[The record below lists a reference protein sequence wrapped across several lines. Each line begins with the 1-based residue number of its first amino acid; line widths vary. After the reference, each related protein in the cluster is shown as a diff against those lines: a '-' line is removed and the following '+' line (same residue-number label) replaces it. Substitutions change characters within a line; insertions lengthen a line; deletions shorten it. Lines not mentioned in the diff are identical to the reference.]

1 MSGIQRP
8 PGPPSPFRIQLL
20 DVSAL
25 VVGYGMAAVLFRAFW
40 PIGGVTVALGLFA
53 VGFYLWLGL
62 AMSGPLLLLR
72 HAPPPQAGSC
82 GAPPARPPPTPT
94 PPNSGPRPPA
104 TGGLWRAHSGRPL
117 RDRYSSKLGSA
128 HLGRAGLAAHRGL
141 LDRHGTLHP
150 ALAAP

>member
-25 VVGYGMAAVLFRAFW
+25 VVGYGMAAVLFRAFC
-40 PIGGVTVALGLFA
+40 PSGGVTVPLGFFA

-72 HAPPPQAGSC
+72 H
-82 GAPPARPPPTPT
+82 T
-94 PPNSGPRPPA
+94 PRPRPDASESTPIGPA
-104 TGGLWRAHSGRPL
+104 A
-117 RDRYSSKLGSA
+117 
-128 HLGRAGLAAHRGL
+128 
-141 LDRHGTLHP
+141 
-150 ALAAP
+150 AAPETSPVRTWAELAWLLIGVYWIVMGLFILPIHLQ